1 MNETLIDWMPGGRR
15 KARRL
20 QQGIKMIITFRRMI
34 GSRTG
39 STTVMFAA
47 FAAVITM
54 GVMSLSKSA
63 SQHMMAAITKQAPLR
78 Y

>member
-1 MNETLIDWMPGGRR
+1 
-15 KARRL
+15 
-20 QQGIKMIITFRRMI
+20 MIITFRRMI

-47 FAAVITM
+47 FAAVLSL

-63 SQHMMAAITKQAPLR
+63 SQHMMAAINKQAPLR